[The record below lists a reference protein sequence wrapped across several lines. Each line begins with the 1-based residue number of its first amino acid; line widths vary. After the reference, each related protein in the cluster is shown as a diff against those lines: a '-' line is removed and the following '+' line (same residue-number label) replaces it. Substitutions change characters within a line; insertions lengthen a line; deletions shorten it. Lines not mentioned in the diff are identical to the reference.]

1 MKGLR
6 TTCLLFSDPKAA
18 QVIAA
23 AGSEDLQHFMSS
35 GGSLMLRRLPIRLVA
50 ESFGLLVAFGTLL
63 RLRVSDHIYTLGR
76 E

>member
-23 AGSEDLQHFMSS
+23 AGSEDLQHFMSL
-35 GGSLMLRRLPIRLVA
+35 GGSLMLRGLTVGERLVIIRYVKA
-50 ESFGLLVAFGTLL
+50 NSKFAACTVITLA
-63 RLRVSDHIYTLGR
+63 TP
-76 E
+76 

>member
-35 GGSLMLRRLPIRLVA
+35 EGSLMLR
-50 ESFGLLVAFGTLL
+50 GLTGSRVLVAFGTLL
-63 RLRVSDHIYTLGR
+63 RLRVNDHIYTLGL

>member
-23 AGSEDLQHFMSS
+23 AGSEDLQHLMDSWNP
-35 GGSLMLRRLPIRLVA
+35 LMLRRLTVGERLVIIRYVKA
-50 ESFGLLVAFGTLL
+50 NSKFAACTVITLAMP
-63 RLRVSDHIYTLGR
+63 
-76 E
+76 

>member
-23 AGSEDLQHFMSS
+23 AGSEDLQHLVEPANVAWVDPMI
-35 GGSLMLRRLPIRLVA
+35 GS
-50 ESFGLLVAFGTLL
+50 
-63 RLRVSDHIYTLGR
+63 RVFWTTSCFWHLATP
-76 E
+76 